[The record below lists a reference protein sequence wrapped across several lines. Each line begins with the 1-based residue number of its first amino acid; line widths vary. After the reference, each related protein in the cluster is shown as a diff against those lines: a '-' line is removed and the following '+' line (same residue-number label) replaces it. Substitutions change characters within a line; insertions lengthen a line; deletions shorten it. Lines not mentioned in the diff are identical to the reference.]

1 MSMDKSKLRKLLLCE
16 FTIMRLVGSLVFIY
30 VTVLLFAYFFADRF
44 VFPRKKS
51 SYSDSPEIIKVE
63 VGDRI
68 SLSALYLEAPDSEFT
83 ILYSNGNGEDIGD
96 LRDIFETFQSA
107 GYSVF
112 AYDYRGYGTSD
123 GKASEKSFYEDAG
136 VVYSYLVNKLNKPP
150 EKIIVLGRSIGC
162 AAAID
167 IASREKVAGL
177 ILESAFTSAF
187 RVVMPIVPFP
197 FDKFNNIDKI
207 DKVGCPILFI
217 HGRADT
223 IVPFSHGLSLFE
235 KANETKMSF
244 WVEDAGHNDLFS
256 VADVKY
262 WEVLRE
268 FKEMIS
274 GNDGGT
280 KGGNGQNN

>member
-1 MSMDKSKLRKLLLCE
+1 MDKSKLRKLLVGD

-51 SYSDSPEIIKVE
+51 SYSDSPEIIKIR
-63 VGDRI
+63 VGDGV
-68 SLSALYLEAPDSEFT
+68 SLSALYLEATGSEFT
-83 ILYSNGNGEDIGD
+83 ILYSHGNGEDIGD
-96 LRDIFETFQSA
+96 LREIFETFQSA

-112 AYDYRGYGTSD
+112 AYDYRGYGTSG
-123 GKASEKSFYEDAG
+123 GKVSEKSFYKDAMR
-136 VVYSYLVNKLNKPP
+136 VYNYMVNELKKPP
-150 EKIIVLGRSIGC
+150 EKIIALGRSIGG

-167 IASREKVAGL
+167 IANKEKVAGV
-177 ILESAFTSAF
+177 ILEGAFTSAF

-207 DKVGCPILFI
+207 DKVRCPVLFI
-217 HGRADT
+217 HGREDT

-235 KANETKMSF
+235 KANEPKLSF

-268 FKEMIS
+268 FKKMIS
-274 GNDGGT
+274 NNGEAARVGDG
-280 KGGNGQNN
+280 KNN

>member
-1 MSMDKSKLRKLLLCE
+1 MDKRKLRKLLVGD
-16 FTIMRLVGSLVFIY
+16 FTIMRLIGSLVFIY

-51 SYSDSPEIIKVE
+51 SYTDSPEIIKID
-63 VGDRI
+63 VGDGV

-83 ILYSNGNGEDIGD
+83 ILYSHGNGEDIGD
-96 LRDIFETFQSA
+96 LREIFENFQSS

-123 GKASEKSFYEDAG
+123 GMVSEKSFYEDAG
-136 VVYSYLVNKLNKPP
+136 AIYSYLVNELKKPP
-150 EKIIVLGRSIGC
+150 EKIIVLGRSIGG

-167 IASREKVAGL
+167 IASKEKVAGL
-177 ILESAFTSAF
+177 ILEGAFTSAF

-197 FDKFNNIDKI
+197 FDKFKNIDKI
-207 DKVGCPILFI
+207 DKVRCPILFI
-217 HGRADT
+217 HGRDDT

-235 KANETKMSF
+235 KANEPKLSF

-262 WEVLRE
+262 WEVLRK

-274 GNDGGT
+274 SNAGAAKDGDGED
-280 KGGNGQNN
+280 N